1 MAISCFIWI
10 FRPYA
15 YRNLVGILPKDWLR
29 ISFPCSWILSEK
41 RKYQRTKAIAI
52 GLYIKTAPN
61 RTERRF
67 DRNMRATLLTKAFTL
82 FERLAS
88 LSIHVQMAFKRVLK
102 VINKAKQWNQA
113 KPKFPGLLCFVFLFP
128 PVWLRH
134 EKIMAAQGLII
145 LTGERWGPKLYL
157 VFNLRKI
164 ARIEFKINFYL
175 LDRYYVSFTGKI
187 RPKYTWNKNILN
199 SFYSF

>member
-1 MAISCFIWI
+1 
-10 FRPYA
+10 
-15 YRNLVGILPKDWLR
+15 
-29 ISFPCSWILSEK
+29 
-41 RKYQRTKAIAI
+41 
-52 GLYIKTAPN
+52 
-61 RTERRF
+61 
-67 DRNMRATLLTKAFTL
+67 MRATLLTKAFSL

-88 LSIHVQMAFKRVLK
+88 LSIHVQMAFIRVLK

-145 LTGERWGPKLYL
+145 LTGDRWGPKLYL

-164 ARIEFKINFYL
+164 VRIEFKINFYL

-199 SFYSF
+199 SSYSVLVTLQSHRVFDVSPVRLGSNWFQTPLLKARLVNWRPQ